1 MSLCRPG
8 GVSPLIM
15 RDFGGLCPL
24 TMRDFAPEIRGR
36 GRPVTCRLLTATD
49 NPGGFLCCLRKE
61 SPPDPERN
69 IAFLRLAIDLRPGAA
84 KCRLCF
90 RVVARAP
97 TLDTGDIQGLGP
109 ARSVT
114 WRLLGGLA
122 ARTLPQQ
129 PQPLRNNTGGPKAY
143 LVTRAT

>member
-1 MSLCRPG
+1 MGRG
-8 GVSPLIM
+8 QASPL
-15 RDFGGLCPL
+15 F
-24 TMRDFAPEIRGR
+24 F
-36 GRPVTCRLLTATD
+36 CRLQSAAERS
-49 NPGGFLCCLRKE
+49 GGFLCCLRKE

-114 WRLLGGLA
+114 QRLLGGFA
-122 ARTLPQQ
+122 ACTLPQQ
-129 PQPLRNNTGGPKAY
+129 PQPHGNNTGGPKAY
-143 LVTRAT
+143 LVIRSA